1 MKKRKRVPRLWGLV
15 LILCL
20 NIGLLPVS
28 VGAAEADTVLIDV
41 GQGRVTIE
49 PDGYMIGDQGE
60 KVSYTGKY
68 ILTGNGSQ
76 EVYFM
81 SGSDGQAVYDV
92 ILKDINIQSSKWK
105 SALNIDNG
113 VTLNLTAE
121 GKNQSVGYNHPGLQL
136 SNAGSGTVNIKLS
149 PGSSLVLDCHD
160 NNSIKSIAKAI
171 SVTIVSGSEDI
182 IGAEHLEDRTQ
193 ALSLSRGTAEP
204 HAWVWESL
212 DDVVHKAYCNKCSE
226 EKGVFSHV
234 PGIVPTEEG
243 DLEGCIYCHNI
254 KSADYSAVDEALGK
268 IPGDLSLYT
277 PESVEPLLA
286 AKDAVIRD
294 LYYTHQDQVDQMAV
308 DIEKAVAGLVLSDQ
322 PVPPEDQDTPDET
335 AGTNPS
341 SENSS
346 GAAVKTG
353 DNGLTLYMAILVLG
367 SGGAILLLSVQGIL
381 QRKNRK

>member
-92 ILKDINIQSSKWK
+92 ILKDMNIQSSEWK

-121 GKNQSVGYNHPGLQL
+121 GENRSVGYNHPGLQL
-136 SNAGSGTVNIKLS
+136 SHKGSGTVNIKLS
-149 PGSSLVLDCHD
+149 PDSSLLLDCKEGS
-160 NNSIKSIAKAI
+160 SIKSIAENI
-171 SVTIVSGSEDI
+171 SAALISDSGDI
-182 IGAEHLEDRTQ
+182 TGAEHLKDRTQ

-204 HAWVWESL
+204 HAWVWEPL
-212 DDVVHKAYCNKCSE
+212 DDAAHKAYCSKCSE
-226 EKGVFSHV
+226 EKGVFLHV
-234 PGIVPTEEG
+234 PGSGVEVNAAEVATITDNGVAKTVVGLDNINQVLETVSENAVVTVQRASEG
-243 DLEGCIYCHNI
+243 AALEAPAGVTVKNESGTVIKVNGEDL
-254 KSADYSAVDEALGK
+254 KSGSEVVVKA
-268 IPGDLSLYT
+268 
-277 PESVEPLLA
+277 PESEKPQTDPDNKDKNNGKVEGA
-286 AKDAVIRD
+286 
-294 LYYTHQDQVDQMAV
+294 
-308 DIEKAVAGLVLSDQ
+308 KAVQTGDSSNVILWVVLA
-322 PVPPEDQDTPDET
+322 V
-335 AGTNPS
+335 
-341 SENSS
+341 
-346 GAAVKTG
+346 AAVAVAAG
-353 DNGLTLYMAILVLG
+353 CVILYI
-367 SGGAILLLSVQGIL
+367 
-381 QRKNRK
+381 RRRNKK